1 MACLP
6 IAILLA
12 THVLEFWPVRVALVT
27 RCSLKGTQKVL
38 KGGLLLALSSFH
50 PSGDHTLFQQEIPTV
65 VGSQLQLEKQPHWAG
80 STRKPYLFQ
89 TSGSFA

>member
-6 IAILLA
+6 VAILIA
-12 THVLEFWPVRVALVT
+12 THIFEFWSVRVMPVA
-27 RCSLKGTQKVL
+27 RSLKGTQKVL
-38 KGGLLLALSSFH
+38 MGCLLLALSSFP

-65 VGSQLQLEKQPHWAG
+65 VGPRLQLEKQPHWAG
-80 STRKPYLFQ
+80 RTREPYLFQ